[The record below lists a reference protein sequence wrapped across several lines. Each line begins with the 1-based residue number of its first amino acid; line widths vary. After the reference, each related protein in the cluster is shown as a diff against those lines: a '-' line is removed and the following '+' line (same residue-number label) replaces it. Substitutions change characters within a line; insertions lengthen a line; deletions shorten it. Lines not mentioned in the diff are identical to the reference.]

1 MTKIETYRQVLKTLA
16 DWEPYLLQE
25 SGLPGPRGNW
35 NWLRSSPMKAPGT
48 CLPVS

>member
-25 SGLPGPRGNW
+25 SGQPG
-35 NWLRSSPMKAPGT
+35 PMKAPGT
-48 CLPVS
+48 CSPVS